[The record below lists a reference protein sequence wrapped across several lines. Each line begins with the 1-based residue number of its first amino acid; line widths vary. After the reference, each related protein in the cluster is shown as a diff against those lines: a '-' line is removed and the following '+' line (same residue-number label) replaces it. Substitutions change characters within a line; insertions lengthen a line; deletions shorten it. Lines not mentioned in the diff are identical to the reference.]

1 MSERALGAERSH
13 QAREAAIQML
23 YQWEVGRLSVPDV
36 ADSFWRIG
44 DAPAVL
50 PERVRDRASAL
61 VRGTVERVAR
71 IDPII
76 EAQSANWRLDRMPI
90 VDRLVLRLAI
100 FELLY
105 EPSTPPAVVIDEALE
120 LARRFSAEEAVSFIN
135 GVLDGVKRRI
145 ESGELTADRTPS

>member
-50 PERVRDRASAL
+50 PERVRERASAL
-61 VRGTVERVAR
+61 VRGTVERVAQ
-71 IDPII
+71 IDPVI
-76 EAQSANWRLDRMPI
+76 EAQSTNWRLDRMPV

-120 LARRFSAEEAVSFIN
+120 LARTYSTDESVGFVN
-135 GVLDGVKRRI
+135 GVLDAMKKAIGEGRR
-145 ESGELTADRTPS
+145 P